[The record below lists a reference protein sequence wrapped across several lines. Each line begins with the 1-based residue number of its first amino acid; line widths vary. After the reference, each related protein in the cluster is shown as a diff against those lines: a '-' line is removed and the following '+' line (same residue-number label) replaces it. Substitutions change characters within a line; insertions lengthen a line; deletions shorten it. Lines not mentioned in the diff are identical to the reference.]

1 MHPYSFDIEIVPE
14 KELKK
19 FREGAV
25 NDDAV
30 STASMNTETEEK
42 NYQERSRLRERMMD
56 PLNFSDEES
65 IGTCEDENNP
75 NCRCN
80 ACRAAASAFGD
91 SLSNEES
98 DVEDEDE
105 DGSVDD
111 DDDDDDNSDAD
122 DESTS
127 ALEDGEEAT
136 EDEEEETESQS
147 DDQSSSATSIG
158 VRTIRAL
165 SFCLFKTRKFCDRWN
180 RSRD

>member
-75 NCRCN
+75 NCRCD

-105 DGSVDD
+105 DGSV
-111 DDDDDDNSDAD
+111 DDDDNSDAD

-165 SFCLFKTRKFCDRWN
+165 SFCLFKTRYRYPLV
-180 RSRD
+180 